1 MLKPVDI
8 YFLLLNRTKVV
19 GGRELPSQLNAPPW
33 RIPTNSHTKSSQ
45 INAVLSKSMEVQ
57 SSHVPDCHGHG
68 DFQVY
73 KSYRA
78 GLYTFIYFSIYFFQI
93 DFSSS

>member
-68 DFQVY
+68 DFQVQ
-73 KSYRA
+73 S
-78 GLYTFIYFSIYFFQI
+78 
-93 DFSSS
+93 

>member
-1 MLKPVDI
+1 MKDMDLVFPQIPFALWSQRMAIDGYFLTT

-19 GGRELPSQLNAPPW
+19 GGRELPCQLNAPPW
-33 RIPTNSHTKSSQ
+33 RIPTNSHPKSSQ

-68 DFQVY
+68 DFQV
-73 KSYRA
+73 
-78 GLYTFIYFSIYFFQI
+78 
-93 DFSSS
+93 